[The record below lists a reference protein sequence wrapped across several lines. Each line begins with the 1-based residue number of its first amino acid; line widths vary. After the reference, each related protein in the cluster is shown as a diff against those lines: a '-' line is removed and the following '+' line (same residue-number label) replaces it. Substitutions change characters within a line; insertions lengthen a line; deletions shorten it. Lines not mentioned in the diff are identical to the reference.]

1 MDRNFSLNVSCLL
14 FKLFVLCSTKNG
26 LFFLIKF
33 VSEFIYSE
41 YLISFWGIVLEE
53 MVKKLDIVK
62 LDKTFLVLLSSIFMG
77 LDYLLISKVILC
89 FHRQLMINVKVIL
102 RSSLLL
108 FVCDKKKCATFIRV
122 SKCYIIFNT
131 VTVYIVFCTKD

>member
-41 YLISFWGIVLEE
+41 YLIYFWGIVLEE

-108 FVCDKKKCATFIRV
+108 FVCDKKSVQLLFEFPSAILFLILSLFI
-122 SKCYIIFNT
+122 
-131 VTVYIVFCTKD
+131 